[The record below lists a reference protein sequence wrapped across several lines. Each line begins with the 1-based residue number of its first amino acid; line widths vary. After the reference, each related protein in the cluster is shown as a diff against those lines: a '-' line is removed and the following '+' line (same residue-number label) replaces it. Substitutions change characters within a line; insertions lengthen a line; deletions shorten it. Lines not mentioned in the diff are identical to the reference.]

1 MSGNTQQ
8 QGGKAEDDMSMED
21 ILHSIRR
28 IIADE
33 DAPPAP
39 AATNG
44 AAMPASDVLELTD
57 MLPEEETSAAPATE
71 APKAAAA
78 PDDVLAKIDTML
90 TPTAPATPEE
100 APMAATAPAQPQPA
114 KVAAM
119 PAPQPDTDEFLSAT
133 TTQAVSQTIN
143 KLDEMLEPQMPQIP
157 SPAFASG
164 NTVEK
169 MVMDMLRPM
178 MKSWLDANLPVIVDR
193 IVEREVRKLIR

>member
-33 DAPPAP
+33 DSPPAP

-44 AAMPASDVLELTD
+44 EAMAASDVLELTD
-57 MLPEEETSAAPATE
+57 MMPEEEKPVAAPE
-71 APKAAAA
+71 PAAA

-90 TPTAPATPEE
+90 TPTAPAAPEE
-100 APMAATAPAQPQPA
+100 APVAAKAPAQPQPA

-119 PAPQPDTDEFLSAT
+119 PAPQPDADEFLSAT
-133 TTQAVSQTIN
+133 TTQAVSQAIN
-143 KLDEMLEPQMPQIP
+143 KLDEVLEPQMPQIP

-178 MKSWLDANLPVIVDR
+178 MKSWLDANLPVIVER